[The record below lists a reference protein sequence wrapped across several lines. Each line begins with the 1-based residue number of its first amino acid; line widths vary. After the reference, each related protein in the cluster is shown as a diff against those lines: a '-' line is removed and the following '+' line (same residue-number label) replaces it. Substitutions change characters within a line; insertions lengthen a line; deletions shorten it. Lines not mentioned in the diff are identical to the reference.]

1 MAFKTLLKEIED
13 KFNEVNNLDIKET
26 VSTGQYYIEVSVR
39 DARKAMDVAHD
50 DLFIRRAMRDE
61 YLNMDG
67 TTAYTSNDKEIIE
80 ELYLIFERYGIE
92 IIDSNIGE
100 LAEASTTAGVP
111 GYMTPNAFGKEAPES
126 AITAYGMKRTSKVN
140 KNTKSLKESD
150 YKTLIS
156 EMYNIIEEGKYS
168 EIKND
173 PSVAPKKKVNYAI
186 AEVYTKL
193 YEIENIISKN
203 VKLKTEINM
212 DNRMY
217 WKSTKEKLSKLSER
231 LNRVSNYL
239 KNLSA

>member
-1 MAFKTLLKEIED
+1 
-13 KFNEVNNLDIKET
+13 
-26 VSTGQYYIEVSVR
+26 
-39 DARKAMDVAHD
+39 
-50 DLFIRRAMRDE
+50 
-61 YLNMDG
+61 MDG
-67 TTAYTSNDKEIIE
+67 SNVYKSNDRTIIE
-80 ELYLIFERYGIE
+80 ELLHLFKGWDIE
-92 IIDSNIGE
+92 VTKTNISE
-100 LAEASTTAGVP
+100 LDEASTSGGAGA
-111 GYMTPNAFGKEAPES
+111 YLTPNAFGKEAPES
-126 AITAYGMKRTSKVN
+126 AITAYGMKRAPKVD
-140 KNTKSLKESD
+140 KNIKSLEESN
-150 YKTLIS
+150 YKKLIF
-156 EMYNIIEEGKYS
+156 EMYDILEEGKYND
-168 EIKND
+168 IKND

>member
-1 MAFKTLLKEIED
+1 MKRAPKVD
-13 KFNEVNNLDIKET
+13 KNIKSLE
-26 VSTGQYYIEVSVR
+26 E
-39 DARKAMDVAHD
+39 
-50 DLFIRRAMRDE
+50 
-61 YLNMDG
+61 
-67 TTAYTSNDKEIIE
+67 SNYKK
-80 ELYLIFERYGIE
+80 LIFE
-92 IIDSNIGE
+92 
-100 LAEASTTAGVP
+100 
-111 GYMTPNAFGKEAPES
+111 
-126 AITAYGMKRTSKVN
+126 
-140 KNTKSLKESD
+140 
-150 YKTLIS
+150 
-156 EMYNIIEEGKYS
+156 MYDILEEGKYND
-168 EIKND
+168 IKND